1 MTFIKP
7 YISVILIVYNRNQY
21 IEEALDS
28 LENQDLNKELYEV
41 ILVTNLNL
49 HLNKTFLMKLKV
61 INSNIKSAWGKY
73 FQGLDNASGEVIS
86 FLEDDDLFD
95 KSKLSYLYEYF
106 KKYNKLIYYKNNT
119 LNFIDSN
126 KIILNNY
133 PKNTIKIFKNTKL
146 LNYKKIIKM
155 NHDYRLGFNTS
166 SITIKRIILEKYKD
180 YVPSDINI
188 IFSFDSFLFYLALE
202 DGLDIIYDGRYLTYK
217 RISNKNVSD
226 EVNSSL
232 LYSYISNSY
241 FYYALIIGKFKNKEV
256 QKVLQRDILV
266 SKNQLYLNM
275 QINLSSKDMVLLFY
289 NIFTPYFSLFILGLF
304 LRTFLK
310 YYLPKSFKYIDRI
323 YKKIYEIIKIKVF

>member
-49 HLNKTFLMKLKV
+49 RINKTFLMNLKI
-61 INSNIKSAWGKY
+61 INSNIKSGWGKY
-73 FQGLDNASGEVIS
+73 LQGLDNASGEVIS

-119 LNFIDSN
+119 LNFNDSN

-146 LNYKKIIKM
+146 LNYKKIM
-155 NHDYRLGFNTS
+155 GMHHDYKLDFNTS

-180 YVPSDINI
+180 YMPSDTNI
-188 IFSFDSFLFYLALE
+188 TFSFDSFLFYLALE

-217 RISNKNVSD
+217 RISNTNVSD
-226 EVNSSL
+226 ELNSSL
-232 LYSYISNSY
+232 FYSYISNNY
-241 FYYALIIGKFKNKEV
+241 FYYALIKRNFKNIEV
-256 QKVLQRDILV
+256 QKILQREILV
-266 SKNQLYLNM
+266 NKHLLYLNM
-275 QINLSSKDMVLLFY
+275 QINLSTKDISLLFY

-304 LRTFLK
+304 IRTFSR
-310 YYLPKSFKYIDRI
+310 YYLPKFFKYIDRI
-323 YKKIYEIIKIKVF
+323 YKKIYEIIRIKGF

>member
-1 MTFIKP
+1 M
-7 YISVILIVYNRNQY
+7 
-21 IEEALDS
+21 
-28 LENQDLNKELYEV
+28 
-41 ILVTNLNL
+41 NL
-49 HLNKTFLMKLKV
+49 KI
-61 INSNIKSAWGKY
+61 INSSIKSGWGKY
-73 FQGLDNASGEVIS
+73 LQGLDNASGEVIS

-95 KSKLSYLYEYF
+95 KSKLSYLYNYF